1 MRTPPLRLEEEG
13 FILSRFAPGPV
24 QKRLA
29 LGVAVALLLAFVITA
44 GPLSNL
50 QLARIDPFVAIYAA
64 AMFVNESITAIL
76 LFAQFSICRSRC
88 LLVISSGYLY
98 TALIL
103 IPWMLT
109 FPGVFAP
116 SGLLGAGLQSTA
128 CLYIL
133 WHAGFAAFVI
143 GYALLKEME
152 GTRPLP
158 QGPASRAILAS
169 IAMTAALISAL
180 TYLVTR
186 FNDRMPVLMSDAVHL
201 TGLWP
206 YAAGAASSLCCLAI
220 FVLWR
225 RRRSVLDLWLMVVM
239 CASVVEM
246 LLISFPVPA
255 RYSLGWYSGRV
266 CGFLSGS
273 LVLIVLLYEIT
284 TLYGRLL
291 AAVVAR
297 RREREARL
305 VTGDAVSASIAHEV
319 RQPLSGMITNADAG
333 LRWLD
338 RATPDIEEAKAALR
352 RIVVDGHRAGALIG
366 SVRAIFKKG
375 VETRTALDINELVWE
390 ALSLARSDLQRHRI
404 SIEAVRK
411 EQLPPVSGDP
421 VQLRQ
426 VLLNL
431 ITNAIDAMAQQNGPR
446 VLRVRSTLRE
456 PDGVM
461 VSVEDTGPGIE
472 PAHLER
478 IFSPHFTTKSN
489 GMGLGLS
496 ICRSIVEAHGR
507 RLWAAANRSRGAA
520 VRFVLPAKA

>member
-1 MRTPPLRLEEEG
+1 
-13 FILSRFAPGPV
+13 
-24 QKRLA
+24 
-29 LGVAVALLLAFVITA
+29 
-44 GPLSNL
+44 
-50 QLARIDPFVAIYAA
+50 
-64 AMFVNESITAIL
+64 
-76 LFAQFSICRSRC
+76 
-88 LLVISSGYLY
+88 
-98 TALIL
+98 
-103 IPWMLT
+103 
-109 FPGVFAP
+109 
-116 SGLLGAGLQSTA
+116 
-128 CLYIL
+128 
-133 WHAGFAAFVI
+133 
-143 GYALLKEME
+143 
-152 GTRPLP
+152 
-158 QGPASRAILAS
+158 
-169 IAMTAALISAL
+169 
-180 TYLVTR
+180 
-186 FNDRMPVLMSDAVHL
+186 MPVLMSDAVNL

-206 YAAGAASSLCCLAI
+206 FAAGAASSLCCLAI
-220 FVLWR
+220 LALWL
-225 RRRSVLDLWLMVVM
+225 RRRSVLGLWLMVVM

-338 RATPDIEEAKAALR
+338 RATPDIEEAKAAFQ

-431 ITNAIDAMAQQNGPR
+431 ITNAVDAMAQQNGPR
-446 VLRVRSTLRE
+446 VLRVRSALRE

-496 ICRSIVEAHGR
+496 ICRSIVEAHGG